1 MKSFIVTLLICSV
14 FLFTNC
20 DNTSTSTAPRAT
32 TLEDVSDAEP
42 YTVDE
47 STTLPPTV
55 TLNAPE
61 EEKSTMSE
69 SVEARIDAEIKRQL
83 KLNPELPALN
93 EVAAS
98 YNNITVKV
106 FTGLADATGGETYMV
121 DNAKFVVEAI
131 TDIIKTYMS
140 NETDLVFLIDKTGS
154 MSDDIAEIKKSIT
167 AIIEQIAP
175 FENTRVGFAFYG
187 DINIDKAT
195 WYSKV
200 NLSDDFTAAKKII
213 ASTYTTGGGNLEE
226 SVYDGVA
233 KTIKEMNWEEGR
245 RRVILLIGDAP
256 SLEPPYSEFTMDDVI
271 KMAKD
276 ESVSMNF
283 YPIVIGLS
291 GSINGVGKLAEVP
304 TTDAAI
310 IASIAPNPAT
320 NYTLLKATATG
331 KYTVEIFD
339 INGKLIQTKKFNDN
353 NTSIMTD
360 ELATGVYVI
369 RLYDEDNKKID
380 SKKLVV
386 RH

>member
-1 MKSFIVTLLICSV
+1 
-14 FLFTNC
+14 
-20 DNTSTSTAPRAT
+20 
-32 TLEDVSDAEP
+32 
-42 YTVDE
+42 
-47 STTLPPTV
+47 
-55 TLNAPE
+55 
-61 EEKSTMSE
+61 
-69 SVEARIDAEIKRQL
+69 
-83 KLNPELPALN
+83 
-93 EVAAS
+93 
-98 YNNITVKV
+98 
-106 FTGLADATGGETYMV
+106 
-121 DNAKFVVEAI
+121 
-131 TDIIKTYMS
+131 MS

-187 DINIDKAT
+187 DKNIDKAT

-213 ASTYTTGGGNLEE
+213 ASTHTTGGGNLEE